1 MSPPPD
7 DRINVLCVD
16 DHVVVRQGLT
26 AIVNRHPDLNVVAVA
41 GSAGD
46 AVDQYEKYHPDIT
59 LMDLRLPDASGF
71 EAIRRIRQLDPQ
83 ARIIVLTMYEGD
95 VDIRRALEAGAA
107 AYLMKKTLAVH
118 LIRTIR
124 EVYQSPTIPLVAN
137 NPAGGR
143 ATLLTPRE
151 VDVMERVA
159 QGLRDKEISASL
171 GISEETVGAHMRR
184 IFTKLE
190 VHDRTSALTAAIRL
204 GIVHVD

>member
-1 MSPPPD
+1 MPVLPD
-7 DRINVLCVD
+7 NRIRVLCVD
-16 DHVVVRQGLT
+16 DHVVVRDGLS
-26 AIVNRHPDLNVVAVA
+26 AIINRHPDMNVVAVA
-41 GSAGD
+41 GSAGE
-46 AVDQYEKYHPDIT
+46 AIDQYERHHPDVT

-71 EAIRRIRQLDPQ
+71 EAIHRIRRLDPR
-83 ARIIVLTMYEGD
+83 ARIVVLTMYEGD

-107 AYLMKKTLAVH
+107 AYLMKKTVAVH

-124 EVYQSPTIPLVAN
+124 EVYAAATAPPVPN
-137 NPAGGR
+137 NIADEGS
-143 ATLLTPRE
+143 TLLSPRE

-190 VHDRTSALTAAIRL
+190 VHDRTSALMAAIRL
-204 GIVHVD
+204 GIIHTD